1 MKQLSILLLG
11 LMLTGA
17 IVNAQ
22 PAKRTSAWTYLNDK
36 QYGKAISAINEAA
49 KHETTIQDAKTWHFR
64 AMIYHDVAI
73 NSDTAV
79 QALATDPLTESLE
92 SIKKCSQFDVKK
104 KFKDKNKLI
113 LRDLALFFFN
123 TGIDKYNIAVQN
135 MGKEGNVATEN
146 FTGALSR
153 FDQYFETVK
162 LMEKD
167 SVYVIYELAKYNI
180 DYMDIY
186 QYAGTA
192 ADQIG
197 QKQRAKSIYNGLVT
211 NKFSGVLAYINLAD
225 IYLEE
230 ENVDKALEVIDLGK
244 VNVTDEEN
252 AKDLTIKELQIY
264 QKAGRLDDLIS
275 KLENALTADPEN
287 PNLAITLAESYFTIS
302 EKFSDDKK
310 VDEAELFR
318 SKAIETFNNSLELLG
333 DEDNELRFLIN
344 NKIGTIYFNKGVDI
358 YNESLNL
365 RDAAKEDAAKVQYM
379 KFFEDAIPYL
389 EKSMELKPEDKSA
402 IPLLINIYLRK
413 GNMEKVGELNK
424 MK

>member
-1 MKQLSILLLG
+1 
-11 LMLTGA
+11 
-17 IVNAQ
+17 
-22 PAKRTSAWTYLNDK
+22 
-36 QYGKAISAINEAA
+36 
-49 KHETTIQDAKTWHFR
+49 
-64 AMIYHDVAI
+64 
-73 NSDTAV
+73 
-79 QALATDPLTESLE
+79 
-92 SIKKCSQFDVKK
+92 
-104 KFKDKNKLI
+104 
-113 LRDLALFFFN
+113 
-123 TGIDKYNIAVQN
+123 
-135 MGKEGNVATEN
+135 
-146 FTGALSR
+146 
-153 FDQYFETVK
+153 
-162 LMEKD
+162 
-167 SVYVIYELAKYNI
+167 
-180 DYMDIY
+180 MDIS